1 MAMTIAGQVVGQ
13 SSSFLPDYSKG
24 RLAAAYIFRM
34 MSVVPLIDN
43 YSTEGL
49 QKVRE
54 KKKTKQKRNKM

>member
-1 MAMTIAGQVVGQ
+1 MAITIAGQVVGQ

-49 QKVRE
+49 QKVRG
-54 KKKTKQKRNKM
+54 KKKKVKKGEKG